1 MLLTL
6 TLSLSLANSTTLFFL
21 SFFSLAPIEAAER
34 QVQRQ
39 GQCQKQYQE
48 GLGTMGDEKG
58 RE

>member
-21 SFFSLAPIEAAER
+21 SFFSLAPTEAAER

-48 GLGTMGDEKG
+48 SLGTTGDEKG

>member
-21 SFFSLAPIEAAER
+21 SFFSLSPTEAAVR
-34 QVQRQ
+34 QVQRP
-39 GQCQKQYQE
+39 GQCQKQNQE
-48 GLGTMGDEKG
+48 GLGTTGDEKG